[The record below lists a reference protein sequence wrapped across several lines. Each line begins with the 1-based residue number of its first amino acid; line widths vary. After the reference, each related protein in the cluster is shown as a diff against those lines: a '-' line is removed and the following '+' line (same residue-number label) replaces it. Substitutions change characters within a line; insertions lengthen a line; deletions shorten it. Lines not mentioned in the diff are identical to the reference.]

1 MRVSRSLAARVGAV
15 VATAAVAVSGAAA
28 VANAATPAAKVKTPT
43 TLVAVAGP
51 GHIRHHRYPHTVAWI
66 AGQLTSSTTTSPRPV
81 TGVRVFLKR
90 ETAKGHWYVVEIGRT
105 GRYGKVRFRVHALRK
120 GASFELVFRGNRKL
134 EKSASNVV
142 TIAPVTS

>member
-1 MRVSRSLAARVGAV
+1 MRVSRSLAARVSAV
-15 VATAAVAVSGAAA
+15 VATAAVALSGAAA

-66 AGQLTSSTTTSPRPV
+66 VGQLTTNTTPTREV
-81 TGVRVFLKR
+81 RGVRVFLKR
-90 ETAKGHWYVVEIGRT
+90 ESAKGHWYVVEIGRT
-105 GRYGKVRFRVHALRK
+105 GRYGKVRFRVRALRK

-134 EKSASNVV
+134 AKSTSNVV